1 MRIAGVTLDTWRKKI
16 ERENKQFL
24 FLTKEDLTREKGEEY
39 VNEWDFPDHKKVGK
53 LTIALQYR
61 FELDTMKTV

>member
-1 MRIAGVTLDTWRKKI
+1 M
-16 ERENKQFL
+16 

-39 VNEWDFPDHKKVGK
+39 VNEWNFPDHKKVGN

-61 FELDTMKTV
+61 LDKRDNTPAKVNELARFQIRYWKSVEQRSKK